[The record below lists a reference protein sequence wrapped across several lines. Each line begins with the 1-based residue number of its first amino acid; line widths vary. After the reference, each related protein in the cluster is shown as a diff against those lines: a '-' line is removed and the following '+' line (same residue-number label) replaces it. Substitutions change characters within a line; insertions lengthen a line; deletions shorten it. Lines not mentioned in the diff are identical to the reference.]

1 MTFGSLGGLLEA
13 KGEPGRGHLP
23 VVIRLVELS
32 RMTFRK
38 TKLRELSSWTLDS
51 LHRCSTFRFLEF
63 NNDIGNHS
71 RTVATATFLSKKQT
85 NRFGDTFMY
94 AKLFLTLFWRFD

>member
-1 MTFGSLGGLLEA
+1 MFGSLGGFLEA

-51 LHRCSTFRFLEF
+51 LHRCSTFLFLEF
-63 NNDIGNHS
+63 KDDIANHS
-71 RTVATATFLSKKQT
+71 RTLTTAT
-85 NRFGDTFMY
+85 
-94 AKLFLTLFWRFD
+94 